1 MMFDN
6 SSRMPLISK
15 VVVVLVM
22 MVMATVWAACTA
34 GDGAQVSPSQLRII
48 VQPPPCL
55 PTAPPRC
62 PRGPRALVLRLTR
75 VLLRLPERHPV
86 HGHSSSQQSAFP
98 VSLSA
103 AADPVS
109 PGGRL

>member
-6 SSRMPLISK
+6 SSRMPLMSK

-34 GDGAQVSPSQLRII
+34 GDGAQVMPSQLRII

-62 PRGPRALVLRLTR
+62 PRGPRALVLLTR
-75 VLLRLPERHPV
+75 ASLQSPWRHPA
-86 HGHSSSQQSAFP
+86 GDHSWFARPTSRLAP
-98 VSLSA
+98 SA
-103 AADPVS
+103 AADLVS
-109 PGGRL
+109 RVARL

>member
-6 SSRMPLISK
+6 SSRMPLMSK

-22 MVMATVWAACTA
+22 MVIETACAARTA
-34 GDGAQVSPSQLRII
+34 GDGLQLSPSQLRII

-62 PRGPRALVLRLTR
+62 PRGPRALVLRLSPAS
-75 VLLRLPERHPV
+75 LRSPWRHPA
-86 HGHSSSQQSAFP
+86 GDHSSFAP
-98 VSLSA
+98 
-103 AADPVS
+103 PTS
-109 PGGRL
+109 PPAPLA